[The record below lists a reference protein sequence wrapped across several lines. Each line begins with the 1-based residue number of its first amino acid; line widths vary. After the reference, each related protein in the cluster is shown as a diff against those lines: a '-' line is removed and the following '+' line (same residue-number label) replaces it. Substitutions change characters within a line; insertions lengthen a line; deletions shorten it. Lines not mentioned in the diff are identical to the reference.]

1 MLKLFNIQL
10 HSVYANCLE
19 SYRDCVKYVNENKDG
34 EIDANLIT
42 ATTRRK
48 LYKETLNLLGE
59 IFKYRVVDI
68 TRWLKLR
75 KIHINQLRK
84 LESKRLKKNRLF
96 FAQVE
101 SLFRKTHVLA
111 KNQFLVGS

>member
-1 MLKLFNIQL
+1 MLRVFNIQL
-10 HSVYANCLE
+10 HSVYSNCLE
-19 SYRDCVKYVNENKDG
+19 SYRDCVEYVNKYKHG
-34 EIDANLIT
+34 EITPSLIA

-59 IFKYRVVDI
+59 VFKYRVVDI
-68 TRWLKLR
+68 TRWIKLR
-75 KIHINQLRK
+75 KLHVYQLRK

-101 SLFRKTHVLA
+101 SLFRKTHLLA
-111 KNQFLVGS
+111 KNLRL

>member
-1 MLKLFNIQL
+1 MLRVFNIQL
-10 HSVYANCLE
+10 HSVYSNCLE
-19 SYRDCVKYVNENKDG
+19 SYRDCVEYVNENKGG
-34 EIDANLIT
+34 EITANLIT

-75 KIHINQLRK
+75 KLHIYQLRR

-96 FAQVE
+96 FSQVE

-111 KNQFLVGS
+111 ANHRVL